1 MWCKKCQM
9 PAIIVN
15 EQTNSVI
22 TIKVGQCRHCND
34 YIVEKWKIVI
44 EKAINSKET
53 NFHNNSLDL
62 FSFPLEKD

>member
-1 MWCKKCQM
+1 M

-15 EQTNSVI
+15 EQSNNDI

-34 YIVEKWKIVI
+34 YIIEKWGIVI
-44 EKAINSKET
+44 EKAISSKEI

-62 FSFPLEKD
+62 FCFPLEKV